1 MGELPDAACPSIKT
15 LTHFAAAKAQSSS
28 GLRLAAIE
36 VFVPLGPRSMYGLL
50 GGEWQPDQSNQF
62 GVEVNVSAANE
73 RLFADSLA
81 LKGDEV
87 RVGLPAEYANAV
99 VVGVDLAKDQLSV
112 LPSGK
117 LFINRAAH
125 GAIGS
130 CEAVYKHLAAVLV
143 KLISSAE
150 IERSDEGLV
159 KFFPVTFS

>member
-1 MGELPDAACPSIKT
+1 MGELPDVACPSIKT
-15 LTHFAAAKAQSSS
+15 LTHFFASKAQSTS
-28 GLRLAAIE
+28 GLTLAAIE
-36 VFVPLGPRSMYGLL
+36 VLVPVGPRSMYGLL

-87 RVGLPAEYANAV
+87 RVGLPVEYANAV
-99 VVGVDLAKDQLSV
+99 ATGLDLAKDQLSV
-112 LPSGK
+112 LPSGR
-117 LFINRAAH
+117 LSINRAAH

-130 CEAVYKHLAAVLV
+130 CDAIFKHLAAVLV

-150 IERSDEGLV
+150 IERSDDGLF
-159 KFFPVTFS
+159 KFFPATFN